1 MTNVR
6 KMALVDPR
14 LLETLRNPMQPPVD
28 TTLRDLDADMTSIL
42 DRTDIEVSDKVRLYN
57 QALLRYNDMTKTR
70 ANKPTRFV
78 VVGEEKVV
86 NGEDVEEENDCATG
100 IIATMPKSLHM
111 KARVLTA
118 RLKKTVDWNDRGEL
132 LHEGVAIPGSNITDL
147 VHDLVRRRKT
157 FDPIGWRQLASQLR
171 SSNIPM
177 ELVGNVARRR
187 LYVISTFAT
196 IVVVVVLLSSSADTN
211 IWCVGGAVPWGGKN
225 YNDTTTKNFSEVTVV
240 SPRYESYQTRTS
252 NAGYPNKTHTR
263 STNL

>member
-14 LLETLRNPMQPPVD
+14 LLETLRNPMQPSVD
-28 TTLRDLDADMTSIL
+28 TTISDLDADMTSIL

-70 ANKPTRFV
+70 ANKPTRV
-78 VVGEEKVV
+78 VVVREEKVV
-86 NGEDVEEENDCATG
+86 NGEDVEEENDCATE

-171 SSNIPM
+171 SSNIHM

-187 LYVISTFAT
+187 HIQTGEITPRKKQAT
-196 IVVVVVLLSSSADTN
+196 T
-211 IWCVGGAVPWGGKN
+211 PRKRQ
-225 YNDTTTKNFSEVTVV
+225 TV
-240 SPRYESYQTRTS
+240 SRQKTPALDLDDWESC
-252 NAGYPNKTHTR
+252 
-263 STNL
+263 